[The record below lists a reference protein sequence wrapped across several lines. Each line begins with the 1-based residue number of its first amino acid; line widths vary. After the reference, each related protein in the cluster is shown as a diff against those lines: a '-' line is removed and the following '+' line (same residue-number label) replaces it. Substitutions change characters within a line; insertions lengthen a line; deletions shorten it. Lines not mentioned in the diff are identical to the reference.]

1 MSADIQN
8 AQSMDNTNHNTIDRN
23 MPLRASQNR
32 NNSVNTKGASDQLI
46 DLENQD
52 LNYTQ
57 IRQIRFGVQKDVELL
72 RNRIRMLQ
80 AEKEKSRKKIGET
93 QKRTRQIRDQIYQN
107 DLKYHQNLQIESQR
121 KNFTKAKLVDRKK
134 IE

>member
-52 LNYTQ
+52 LNYT
-57 IRQIRFGVQKDVELL
+57 
-72 RNRIRMLQ
+72 
-80 AEKEKSRKKIGET
+80 
-93 QKRTRQIRDQIYQN
+93 
-107 DLKYHQNLQIESQR
+107 
-121 KNFTKAKLVDRKK
+121 
-134 IE
+134 